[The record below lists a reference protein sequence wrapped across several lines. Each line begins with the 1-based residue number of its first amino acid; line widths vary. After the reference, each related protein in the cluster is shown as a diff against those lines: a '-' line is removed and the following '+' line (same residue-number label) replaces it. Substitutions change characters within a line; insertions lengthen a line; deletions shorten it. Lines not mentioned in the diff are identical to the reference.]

1 MAERTIKEPPSAP
14 FIQILTGLSK
24 TFEGLYRAQGTY
36 IQKAASHGATVTELM
51 EVTGLTRAKVLAVI
65 TDSDVF
71 EDTHFGF
78 LRMVDGDLRGID
90 KETGQVL
97 EDQHPGISLTDEIL
111 PPVHR

>member
-14 FIQILTGLSK
+14 FMQILTGLSK

-65 TDSDVF
+65 TDSLVF
-71 EDTHFGF
+71 EDTHGF
-78 LRMVDGDLRGID
+78 LRMVDGDLMGINE
-90 KETGQVL
+90 ETGQLL
-97 EDQHPGISLTDEIL
+97 EDQPPGASLTDEII
-111 PPVHR
+111 PSVRR